1 MIERIW
7 GTIGAMA
14 RCLMKKANT
23 PEVFWSFAYRAAF
36 HIKNRCIHSA
46 HGKTPFEKF
55 FGELPKVSHLK
66 VFGCRAYMYVEKSK
80 RRKFDSRA
88 REGILLGYSN
98 NSNSYL
104 IGFFE
109 DGELVTKQSRN
120 VHFCENKFLNESTS
134 QKTDISESE
143 DNELIFELNERGSC
157 EDISEETDIEV
168 PSQNK
173 AKVAPAVFSEP
184 IQSRKSRYGR
194 VIKPPNRYTPGNSGN
209 LCFDSFSSEFENRED
224 LTSNYV
230 DQELPKNLE
239 ETLSS
244 PKWYYESRV

>member
-1 MIERIW
+1 MLFNRLGAVYLIRTKDEVADKLLQFIAELGKPRKIVTDNEREFKFGKFAEICLQQGIHQEFTSDYTPEENGKIERIW

-14 RCLMKKANT
+14 RCLMKKANL

-55 FGELPKVSHLK
+55 FGEVPKVSHLK
-66 VFGCRAYMYVEKSK
+66 VFGRRAYMYVEKSK

-109 DGELVTKQSRN
+109 DGELVTKQWQCS
-120 VHFCENKFLNESTS
+120 FLRE
-134 QKTDISESE
+134 QIPKREYISE
-143 DNELIFELNERGSC
+143 NGHLRKRGQRTNIRTQRKGEL
-157 EDISEETDIEV
+157 
-168 PSQNK
+168 
-173 AKVAPAVFSEP
+173 
-184 IQSRKSRYGR
+184 
-194 VIKPPNRYTPGNSGN
+194 
-209 LCFDSFSSEFENRED
+209 
-224 LTSNYV
+224 
-230 DQELPKNLE
+230 
-239 ETLSS
+239 
-244 PKWYYESRV
+244 